1 MSREKETIHLTAT
14 SRGWKSKGSKGL
26 GFMKGP
32 VKKSKPSLVKK
43 AVPSKNQD
51 QKPQE
56 KPQDAKPWEQEEK
69 LTFEAWL
76 EKEQKAGTKYES
88 KTAAQKGYDIYT
100 GKAEGKEKPKEK
112 PKSNLT
118 VEYTLWLIQN
128 RVSDSDAAKNKYQ
141 AKTGKK
147 AVNP

>member
-56 KPQDAKPWEQEEK
+56 KPKEEEK
-69 LTFEAWL
+69 LTFDAWL
-76 EKEQKAGTKYES
+76 KKQEQAGTKYES
-88 KTAAQKGYDIYT
+88 KAAAQKGYDIYT

-118 VEYTLWLIQN
+118 VEYTLWLVQN
-128 RVSDSDAAKNKYQ
+128 GVSDSDAAKNKYQ